1 MLNIYSRRKKPVTTV
16 EAMAE
21 IPSLLR
27 NRPSFSSLSISC
39 LYPHRLSGVGKS
51 YISMIL
57 NGEKAPKNAETR
69 LNAAF
74 YAVLNRKLE
83 EEKHAKNKV

>member
-1 MLNIYSRRKKPVTTV
+1 MMPEMWTGDLIGRMHNAKVTKV
-16 EAMAE
+16 DIANE
-21 IPSLLR
+21 L
-27 NRPSFSSLSISC
+27 
-39 LYPHRLSGVGKS
+39 GVHKS

-83 EEKHAKNKV
+83 EEKHAKRAERVQG